1 MLNETPALAP
11 DGQPYRLLTLRN
23 SAGMVVTLMDWGA
36 TLLSA
41 RIPLSDGSVREAL
54 LGCASPEHYPEQ
66 TSFLGASIGRYA
78 NRIANSRYTFAGET
92 VQLSPSQG
100 ENQLH
105 GGPEGFDKRR
115 WQIVNQ
121 NDRQVLFALTSD
133 DGDQGFPGH
142 LCATA
147 QYRLT
152 DDNRISITYRATV
165 DKPCPVNLTNHVYF
179 NLDGDRTDVRQHK
192 LQILAD
198 EYLPV
203 DESGIPRQGLKSVA
217 NTSFD
222 FRMPKVIASE
232 FLADDDQRKV
242 KGYDHAFLLQTQ
254 GDGKKPA
261 ARLWSQD
268 GKLQM
273 MVYTTA
279 PALQFYSGN
288 YLAGTPSR
296 GPEPYADWQGLALE
310 SELLK
315 EAGYP
320 DGFSTTLWSS
330 HNHST
335 AQKVLQFTQQQLA
348 QIGVK
353 ARITAMDAGQRAAEV
368 EGKGQ
373 KESGVRMFYTGW
385 SASTG
390 EADWALSPLFASQN
404 WPPTQFNTAFYSNK
418 QVDSDLAAAL
428 KTNDPQEKTRLYK
441 EAQDIIWKESPWIPL
456 VVEKLVSAHSKNL
469 TGFWIMPD
477 TGFSFD
483 DADLK

>member
-1 MLNETPALAP
+1 MLNETPTLAP

-198 EYLPV
+198 EYLPI

-222 FRMPKVIASE
+222 FRMPKVIANE

-273 MVYTTA
+273 MIYTTA

-310 SELLK
+310 SELL
-315 EAGYP
+315 P
-320 DGFSTTLWSS
+320 DSP
-330 HNHST
+330 NHPEWPQPDCILRPGEEYASLT
-335 AQKVLQFTQQQLA
+335 EYQF
-348 QIGVK
+348 
-353 ARITAMDAGQRAAEV
+353 
-368 EGKGQ
+368 
-373 KESGVRMFYTGW
+373 
-385 SASTG
+385 
-390 EADWALSPLFASQN
+390 
-404 WPPTQFNTAFYSNK
+404 
-418 QVDSDLAAAL
+418 
-428 KTNDPQEKTRLYK
+428 
-441 EAQDIIWKESPWIPL
+441 IP
-456 VVEKLVSAHSKNL
+456 
-469 TGFWIMPD
+469 F
-477 TGFSFD
+477 
-483 DADLK
+483 